1 MFQEKEENHVF
12 CKDSNHYKLLWLIL
26 KKKKENNILSKKK
39 NFNLNISVLKIAKLN
54 KIIKTI
60 FKLINKLPATKL
72 NGKSAIRTLNKF
84 FFVND
89 MFLINCIRFKLYDI
103 YL

>member
-1 MFQEKEENHVF
+1 MIK
-12 CKDSNHYKLLWLIL
+12 I
-26 KKKKENNILSKKK
+26 KKKYENNTLSKKK
-39 NFNLNISVLKIAKLN
+39 NYKLNISVLKITKLN

-60 FKLINKLPATKL
+60 FKLINKLPAIKL
-72 NGKSAIRTLNKF
+72 NGKSAIRALNKF
-84 FFVND
+84 FFVNG